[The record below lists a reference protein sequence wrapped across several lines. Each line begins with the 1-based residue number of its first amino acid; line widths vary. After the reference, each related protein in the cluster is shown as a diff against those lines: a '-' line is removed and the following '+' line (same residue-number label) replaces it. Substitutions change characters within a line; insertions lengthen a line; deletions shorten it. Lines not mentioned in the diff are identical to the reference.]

1 MYVFSPDVV
10 STRLRPTFTL
20 SYASTVPPRFTVY
33 DPRLTIH
40 DSVLSITH
48 RVTTLYYSDD
58 RFLVLLTV
66 HFGCFFVMTCESCDV
81 VPSGAFVVL
90 RLGTG
95 VAMVLLRHRVEMFW
109 NVRTKLLYAYP
120 F

>member
-1 MYVFSPDVV
+1 
-10 STRLRPTFTL
+10 
-20 SYASTVPPRFTVY
+20 
-33 DPRLTIH
+33 
-40 DSVLSITH
+40 
-48 RVTTLYYSDD
+48 
-58 RFLVLLTV
+58 
-66 HFGCFFVMTCESCDV
+66 MTCESCDV